1 MISKKQ
7 MILSKVRMD
16 IEKKLEQGETVGFNV
31 PITTTTGSSH
41 NCEDN
46 KVLKKRKLSLDTS
59 VAVVGAVSVDDIMT
73 PKDHIHPSEFT
84 QDSSTMMISSSSSS
98 TTTTMTTVLPLS
110 AVHPAVA
117 TAAVVSAVK
126 STRNNNNNNSVGR
139 PRANSGATTTTT
151 NNSRSR
157 RSSSNGVHSSA
168 VASAVIQQHQQQ
180 QQQHGCAAGQ
190 VECCIKGCDNPV
202 TNRLRFSLR
211 CLSEDD
217 FKPEFIQKSFNKVCH
232 YHYFADLYRYKK
244 ANKAKNN
251 GAATTTGATTGAT
264 TTTTSVTTTTGA
276 VGAAVVGVN
285 QQKKKSSNDATK
297 KRSRNDFEQHHQGV
311 TSNSKPSALSLP
323 TSVSHAALFN
333 PSLFAALAPQTSLPP
348 MMSVPSNTKLPV
360 VSFASNN
367 NSTATSA
374 TPLLNQC
381 KAVTPVS
388 CQDASV
394 FFNFV
399 GLGQVPTNT
408 FQTRAM

>member
-59 VAVVGAVSVDDIMT
+59 VAVIGAVSVDDIMT

-168 VASAVIQQHQQQ
+168 VASAVIQQH